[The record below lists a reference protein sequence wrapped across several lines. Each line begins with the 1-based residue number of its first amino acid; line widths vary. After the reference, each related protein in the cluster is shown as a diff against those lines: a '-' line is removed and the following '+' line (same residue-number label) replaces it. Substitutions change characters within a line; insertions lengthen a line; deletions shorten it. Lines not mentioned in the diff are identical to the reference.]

1 MSGLLKPADAEQAR
15 EAVAWAVAEETPVEI
30 RGRGSKTGLG
40 RPQQTDYQIDLSD
53 LSGISLYESDEL
65 VMSAG
70 PGTPVAEIEAAL
82 AAHNQEL
89 AFEPPDY
96 GPLYGIAAG
105 SGSMGGVIACNLAGP
120 RRIKAGAARDHFL
133 GVHGISGRGEAFK
146 SGGRVVKNVTGY
158 DLCKL
163 MTGSYGTLAAMTDLT
178 FKVLP
183 APEKTRTVLAFGL
196 SDETA
201 IALLCAAAGSPHE
214 VSGLAHLPAPVAARS
229 GVSYVAGA
237 GASVT
242 AIRVEGPGPSVEYR
256 CEALKRM
263 AADKGVVEE
272 LHSHNSV
279 ALWREVRDV
288 TAFAADAVGAARP
301 LWRLSVTPTNGA
313 EAAGKVLDHAEG
325 EAVFDWSGGLIWLSL
340 AEADDAHAELVRGA
354 AAAAGGHAT
363 LIRAADA
370 VRASVPVFQP
380 QPAALAGLS
389 ARVKDSFDPRR
400 ILNPGRMY
408 AGV

>member
-15 EAVAWAVAEETPVEI
+15 EAIAWAVAEETPVEI
-30 RGRGSKTGLG
+30 RGRGSKASLG
-40 RPQQTDYQIDLSD
+40 RPQQTDYQIDLSG
-53 LSGISLYESDEL
+53 LSGISLYEPDEL

-70 PGTPVAEIEAAL
+70 PGTPLAEIEATL
-82 AAHNQEL
+82 AEHNQEL
-89 AFEPPDY
+89 AFEPADY
-96 GPLYGIAAG
+96 GPLLGVAAETG
-105 SGSMGGVIACNLAGP
+105 SIGGVFACNLAGP

-133 GVHGISGRGEAFK
+133 GVHGVSGRGEAFK

-183 APEKTRTVLAFGL
+183 LPEKTRTVLALGL
-196 SDETA
+196 QDEA
-201 IALLCAAAGSPHE
+201 AVALMCEAAGSPHE
-214 VSGLAHLPAPVAARS
+214 VSGLAHLPGPVAARS

-237 GASVT
+237 GTSVT

-256 CEALKRM
+256 CDALKQM
-263 AADKGVVEE
+263 ASGKGAVEE
-272 LHSHNSV
+272 LHSHNSA
-279 ALWREVRDV
+279 ALWREIRDV
-288 TAFAADAVGAARP
+288 TAFAADAAGSERP

-313 EAAGKVLDHAEG
+313 EAAKKILDQAEG
-325 EAVFDWSGGLIWLSL
+325 EAVFDWAGGLIWLSL
-340 AEADDAHAELVRGA
+340 VAADDAHADLVRGA
-354 AAAAGGHAT
+354 VAAAGGHAT
-363 LIRAADA
+363 LVRAADA
-370 VRASVPVFQP
+370 VRAAVSVFQP
-380 QPAALAGLS
+380 QPAELAALS

-408 AGV
+408 PGV